1 MPADA
6 PNKVHGMPELWGGV
20 ECSIVRVRNCW
31 RNQSIDTGH
40 SFRLGDIDV
49 VADLGIGTLRYPVLW
64 ESISPVNPEEVDF
77 GWHDER
83 LLKMQQLGVEPIAG
97 LLHHGSGPRYTNL
110 LDPEFPALLAQHAK
124 NVAGRYPWITQFTPI
139 NEPMTTARFSCLYGH
154 WYPHRRSERD
164 FCRALINQCRGI
176 VLAMRA
182 IRAITPHAKL
192 IQTEDLGKTFSTPFL
207 QYQADYDNERRWLTF
222 DLLLG
227 RVDKSHPWHKIFLSH
242 DISERE
248 LSDFLDE
255 PCPPDTIGIN
265 HYLTSDRFLE
275 HRRSHRPPENKMTG
289 NGHHKYCDLEAV
301 RIPLPEG
308 STGPEARLREVWDR
322 YHRRTAITEVHHG
335 STRDE
340 QVRWLAEV
348 WEAANTLRAEGK
360 DICAVTVWALFGV
373 EDWNTLLTQRNGS
386 YEPGAFDARGA
397 SLRLTALGRATKEI
411 LSEGLINHP
420 VLDSG
425 GWWHSE
431 RRFYRPELVRSVP
444 VPSGTR
450 TILLL
455 GGSGALAQAFVR
467 IAQFRGLECI
477 LMHPQDPAVSE
488 PQLGQTLL
496 RKKVWAIVDATEKN
510 IRQHVL
516 KGFQNRNIDRYI
528 AETSAVAI
536 PTLGF
541 SRGSDSGRV
550 HSLTIDAGVLF
561 GPWDADSSVTHIMR
575 TLRDGVPISLAS
587 NTPVK
592 ASYIPDVVN
601 HALDLL
607 VDGEAGRW
615 QLVNPSEMSWF
626 GFGQLIAKNAGLD
639 ADLVTKVIAQVA
651 DVSDPSESHLVM
663 PPLVDALDRF
673 FRDYDPNQSPLQI
686 AAE

>member
-1 MPADA
+1 MP
-6 PNKVHGMPELWGGV
+6 KLWGGV
-20 ECSIVRVRNCW
+20 ECSIVRVRNRW

-40 SFRLGDIDV
+40 SSRLSDINA
-49 VADLGIGTLRYPVLW
+49 VADLGIRTLRYPVLW
-64 ESISPVNPEEVDF
+64 ETISPRKPDEVDF
-77 GWHDER
+77 RWHDER
-83 LLKMQQLGVEPIAG
+83 LLKIRELGIEPIAG
-97 LLHHGSGPRYTNL
+97 LLHHGSGPHYTDL
-110 LDPEFPALLAQHAK
+110 LDAQFPALLAQHAK
-124 NVAGRYPWITQFTPI
+124 NVADRYPWITQFTPI

-154 WYPHRRSERD
+154 WYPHRRTERD
-164 FCRALINQCRGI
+164 FCRAMINQCRGI

-192 IQTEDLGKTFSTPFL
+192 IQTEDLGKTFSTTLL

-227 RVDKSHPWHKIFLSH
+227 RVDKCHPWHKIFLSH
-242 DISERE
+242 DISEKE
-248 LSDFLDE
+248 LSLFLDE

-275 HRRSHRPPENKMTG
+275 HRRSHRPHNLKMTG
-289 NGHHKYCDLEAV
+289 NGHHRYCDLEAV
-301 RIPLPEG
+301 RTHLPEG

-348 WEAANTLRAEGK
+348 WEAAKSLRAEGK

-373 EDWNTLLTQRNGS
+373 EDWNSLLVQRNGL
-386 YEPGAFDARGA
+386 YEPGAFDARGG
-397 SLRLTALGRATKEI
+397 SLRLTALGRATKDI
-411 LSEGLINHP
+411 LSEGVIKHP
-420 VLDSG
+420 VLDSR

-431 RRFYRPELVRSVP
+431 RRFYQPELVGSLP
-444 VPSGTR
+444 VPAGKR
-450 TILLL
+450 AILLL

-510 IRQHVL
+510 IGQHVPR
-516 KGFQNRNIDRYI
+516 GFPDRNSNRGI
-528 AETSAVAI
+528 AETAAVAI

-550 HSLTIDAGVLF
+550 HSLTMDAGVLF
-561 GPWDADSSVTHIMR
+561 GPWDADSSVAHILR
-575 TLRDGVPISLAS
+575 TLGDGVPISLAS
-587 NTPVK
+587 NAPVK
-592 ASYIPDVVN
+592 ASYIPDVVD

-607 VDGEAGRW
+607 IDGESGRW

-626 GFGQLIAKNAGLD
+626 AFGQLIAKNAGLD
-639 ADLVTKVIAQVA
+639 TELVTKVIAQA
-651 DVSDPSESHLVM
+651 AHVSDPNQSYLVM
-663 PPLVDALDRF
+663 PTLANALNRF
-673 FRDYDPNQSPLQI
+673 FRDYDPNRSPLQI